1 MFRII
6 TILLAMVLMTG
17 CATTMPDS
25 MIENPKVVR
34 SPIEN
39 VLKRT
44 PELDGEKITIAIYG
58 FTDKTGQ
65 RKPSENFSQ
74 LSSAVTQGAEVWVIS
89 GLQEV
94 GNGTWFTV
102 LERVGLENLVKERQ
116 LIRSTRE
123 LYEGK
128 EGSNKLKPM
137 KFAGLLLEGG
147 VIGYDSNITSGGAG
161 ARYFGIGANTQYRTD
176 KVTVAMRIVSV
187 QTGEV
192 LLSVATEKTI
202 ASYAS
207 GADVFRFLDMGTKA
221 LEIEAG
227 SAVNE
232 PTNYAVRAAI
242 EAAIV
247 ELVTRGEANGLW
259 KFKKKIVEKPAVV
272 ESPKVVHQTDDVE
285 VDISIPHLRPLPD
298 VEAYK
303 KWPGK
308 TLYCSDNNLCIPSD
322 VAVAQFKYE
331 RLRTEK
337 KEVNE
342 EGTNNIGERR

>member
-1 MFRII
+1 
-6 TILLAMVLMTG
+6 
-17 CATTMPDS
+17 MPDS
-25 MIENPKVVR
+25 MIENPKVIR

-39 VLKRT
+39 ILKRT

-65 RKPSENFSQ
+65 RKSSEKFSQ

-123 LYEGK
+123 IYEGK
-128 EGSNKLKPM
+128 EGNNKLKPM

-207 GADVFRFLDMGTKA
+207 GADVFRFLDLGTKA

-247 ELVTRGEANGLW
+247 ELVNRGEANGLW
-259 KFKKKIVEKPAVV
+259 KFKKKDV
-272 ESPKVVHQTDDVE
+272 KVNM
-285 VDISIPHLRPLPD
+285 SIPNLRPLPD
-298 VEAYK
+298 IEAFK

-308 TLYCSDNNLCIPSD
+308 TLYCSEGNLCIPSD
-322 VAVAQFKYE
+322 VAVDQFKYE
-331 RLRTEK
+331 RLRTEGK
-337 KEVNE
+337 KEVNKE
-342 EGTNNIGERR
+342 TTNIGERR

>member
-1 MFRII
+1 M
-6 TILLAMVLMTG
+6 ILTTG
-17 CATTMPDS
+17 CVTTMPDS

-39 VLKRT
+39 ILKRT

-65 RKPSENFSQ
+65 RKPSEKFSQ

-123 LYEGK
+123 IYEGK
-128 EGSNKLKPM
+128 EGNNKLKPM

-207 GADVFRFLDMGTKA
+207 GADVFRFLDLGTKA

-247 ELVTRGEANGLW
+247 ELVNRGEANGLW
-259 KFKKKIVEKPAVV
+259 KFKKKDV
-272 ESPKVVHQTDDVE
+272 KVDM
-285 VDISIPHLRPLPD
+285 SIPNLRPLPD
-298 VEAYK
+298 IEAFK

-308 TLYCSDNNLCIPSD
+308 TLYCSEGNLCIPSD
-322 VAVAQFKYE
+322 VAVDQFKYE
-331 RLRTEK
+331 RLRTEGK
-337 KEVNE
+337 KEVNKE
-342 EGTNNIGERR
+342 TTNMGERR